1 LVIEQLKVETLSM
14 VMDTVSFENVLAEKL
29 TGKQILS
36 SEGIFLKN
44 FVGLFKCK
52 IQVYQLALYLKICVL
67 LVRYYY
73 KLPNYKR
80 RTIPKKAR
88 KSSNKF

>member
-1 LVIEQLKVETLSM
+1 
-14 VMDTVSFENVLAEKL
+14 MDTVSFENVLAEKL

-52 IQVYQLALYLKICVL
+52 IQVYQLALYLKI
-67 LVRYYY
+67 
-73 KLPNYKR
+73 
-80 RTIPKKAR
+80 
-88 KSSNKF
+88 